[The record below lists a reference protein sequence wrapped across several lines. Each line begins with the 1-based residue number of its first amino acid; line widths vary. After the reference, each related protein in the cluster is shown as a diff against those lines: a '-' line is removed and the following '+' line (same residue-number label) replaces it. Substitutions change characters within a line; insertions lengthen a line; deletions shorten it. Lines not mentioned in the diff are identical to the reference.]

1 MKKQKTL
8 KLNIDLPL
16 TSSKSHPNINLD
28 SIPKKRGGKSLTV
41 KCSNGAEVKIWEYK
55 GNITVDV
62 NEHNLKYNELLSM
75 DTYDNYIVS
84 EEDSHRRAYE
94 VKRLKASTKTTQINF
109 TTFEK

>member
-8 KLNIDLPL
+8 KLNIDLPV

-55 GNITVDV
+55 GRITVDV

-84 EEDSHRRAYE
+84 EKDSNRRAYD
-94 VKRLKASTKTTQINF
+94 VKRLKASTKTTQVNF
-109 TTFEK
+109 TTFGK